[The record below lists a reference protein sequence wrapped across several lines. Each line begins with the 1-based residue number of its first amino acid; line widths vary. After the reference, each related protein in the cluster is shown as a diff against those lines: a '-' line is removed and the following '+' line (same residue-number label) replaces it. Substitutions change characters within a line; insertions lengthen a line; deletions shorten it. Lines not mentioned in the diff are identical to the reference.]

1 MNCLST
7 KILKNQNQN
16 QYIPN
21 VGDDVTI
28 KDTLKM
34 WELSESLEKINDAKS
49 ATKWKNWFLTR
60 YYCLLEKLIALEIV
74 PNWIETNSNEI
85 GEHLNNVI
93 SFFNRGFFFQFCRL
107 FPWLILQIIKFLF
120 IFLIFKVISNQHS
133 EHIFFVEFL

>member
-21 VGDDVTI
+21 VGDDVII

-93 SFFNRGFFFQFCRL
+93 SFFNRGFFFPVL
-107 FPWLILQIIKFLF
+107 SSLSLTNSSNYQISI
-120 IFLIFKVISNQHS
+120 H
-133 EHIFFVEFL
+133 FFDI